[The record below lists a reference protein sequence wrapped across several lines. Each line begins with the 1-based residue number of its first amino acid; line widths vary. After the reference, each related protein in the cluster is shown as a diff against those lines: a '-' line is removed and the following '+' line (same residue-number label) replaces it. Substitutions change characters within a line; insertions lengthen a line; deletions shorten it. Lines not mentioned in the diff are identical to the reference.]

1 MPAIALCFFYDADG
15 QAITQKK
22 KQEKKWKMVL
32 AKPDAVG
39 EQWIYV
45 FQK

>member
-22 KQEKKWKMVL
+22 KTGEKMEN
-32 AKPDAVG
+32 G
-39 EQWIYV
+39 FSQTRCC
-45 FQK
+45 